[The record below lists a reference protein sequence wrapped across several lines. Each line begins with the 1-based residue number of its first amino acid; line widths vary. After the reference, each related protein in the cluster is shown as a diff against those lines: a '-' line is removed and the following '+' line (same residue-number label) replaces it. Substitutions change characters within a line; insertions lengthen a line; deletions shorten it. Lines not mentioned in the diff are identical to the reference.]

1 MADSMREIR
10 RRIRSVETTEHI
22 TNAMRLV
29 SAAKFRRAKAHYD
42 QAADRLSG
50 VMKIMEQVIRE
61 SRLTAQ
67 TGTEASSEN
76 VSVPPHQ
83 TIVILITSNRG
94 LCGSYNTG
102 ILRLFEELLGKHS
115 DKVADGEASKP
126 QQLSVYAIGSRGLDY
141 LRHQNI
147 PVLGSCLK
155 APEQITP
162 EEIRAI
168 CRQLLEDCGQ
178 AGNVPDGEILLVSMQ
193 YVNTLHQE
201 PAVRR
206 LFPWEDP
213 GERAAEPALSGWER
227 EYVTSLRQVAESMI
241 PRYLELLLYRGLAEA
256 AVCEHA
262 ARRTAM
268 ENASENGRE
277 MLSHLSLHY
286 NRARQQ
292 AITDE
297 LIEIVSGSEALK
309 KEG

>member
-1 MADSMREIR
+1 
-10 RRIRSVETTEHI
+10 
-22 TNAMRLV
+22 
-29 SAAKFRRAKAHYD
+29 
-42 QAADRLSG
+42 
-50 VMKIMEQVIRE
+50 MKIMEQVIRE
-61 SRLTAQ
+61 SGLMSQ

-76 VSVPPHQ
+76 VSVPPHN
-83 TIVILITSNRG
+83 TIVVLITSNRG

-102 ILRLFEELLGKHS
+102 ILRLFEELLEKRS

-141 LRHQNI
+141 LRHQKI

-168 CRQLLEDCGQ
+168 CRKMLESCSQ
-178 AGNVPDGEILLVSMQ
+178 AGDASGGEILMVSMQ

-201 PAVRR
+201 PTVRR
-206 LFPWEDP
+206 LFPWEDTA
-213 GERAAEPALSGWER
+213 ERPAESAQAVWGR
-227 EYVTSLRQVAESMI
+227 EYVPSLRKAAESMI
-241 PRYLELLLYRGLAEA
+241 PGYLELLLYQGLAEA

-268 ENASENGRE
+268 ENASENGKE